1 MLGQRT
7 MPVSSWLQIQ
17 RYLSIAQQNTTV
29 SFPANELRPDFTS
42 PLARKEA
49 KIFPHLGMDGASEY
63 GLCSIHMAATLIW
76 ILGTSSI
83 PQKTWIFPA
92 WRENLSSFVRADTV
106 RTQPLLPA
114 ENHQCCSLFWTAQ
127 GYRSIP
133 YVQEYELVQQ
143 KVTLA
148 KWGTPHWAQW
158 TKQAPMRG
166 RKGDR
171 TLIRN
176 AGTAS
181 GFAVM
186 ETGRPRH
193 GWS

>member
-106 RTQPLLPA
+106 RTLNHFSQRRTTNAAVYFGLPRDIGPSHMCKNTNWCGRRSPWLNGVPLTELS
-114 ENHQCCSLFWTAQ
+114 EQNKHQWE
-127 GYRSIP
+127 
-133 YVQEYELVQQ
+133 VE
-143 KVTLA
+143 K
-148 KWGTPHWAQW
+148 GTEHW
-158 TKQAPMRG
+158 
-166 RKGDR
+166 
-171 TLIRN
+171 
-176 AGTAS
+176 
-181 GFAVM
+181 
-186 ETGRPRH
+186 
-193 GWS
+193 